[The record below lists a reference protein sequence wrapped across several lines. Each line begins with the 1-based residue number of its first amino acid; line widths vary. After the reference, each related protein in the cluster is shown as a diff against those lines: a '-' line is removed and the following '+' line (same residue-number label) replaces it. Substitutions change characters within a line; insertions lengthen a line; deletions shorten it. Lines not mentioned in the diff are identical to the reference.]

1 MMNYDNWME
10 RCYGLEAMSVEE
22 EMNLPT
28 PMKQTRNN
36 KMKMIDQLNLVSR
49 RVDGLINYIKLIP
62 EENDE
67 NHAALVQELAD
78 SVDEIKRAVS
88 KANLLKIFQML

>member
-10 RCYGLEAMSVEE
+10 RCYGLEAMSIEE
-22 EMNLPT
+22 EMNLPA

-49 RVDGLINYIKLIP
+49 RVDGLINYIKRIP
-62 EENDE
+62 EDNDE
-67 NHAALVQELAD
+67 NHAVLVQELAD
-78 SVDEIKRAVS
+78 TVDEIKKAVS
-88 KANLLKIFQML
+88 KAGVVGRR

>member
-1 MMNYDNWME
+1 MMNYENWME
-10 RCYGLEAMSVEE
+10 RCYGLKAMSLEE

-78 SVDEIKRAVS
+78 VVDEISKAVS
-88 KANLLKIFQML
+88 KAEVVGRR